1 MTILVTGVCGFIGS
15 NFINYMVNKYKNYK
29 FIGIDALTYAAD
41 LNYINDIINKDNFT
55 FYKINICNLED
66 LDKIF
71 KDNHIDYCVNFA
83 AETHVDRSIVEPNI
97 FIKTNVLGVSNL
109 LDLCLK
115 YNVKRFHQVSTDE
128 VYGYLELDSKELF
141 REDSTLNPSS
151 PYSASKASADLLVNA
166 YHRTFNLD
174 TTISRCSNNYGPNQY
189 PEKLIP
195 LVIKNA
201 LNDIEIPI
209 YGNGMNVREWLH
221 VKDHVLGIEKILF
234 NGKSGEI
241 YNIGSDTEIS
251 NLDLVKKTLNILG
264 KSESLIKF
272 VTDRPGHDLRYG
284 IDYSKIKRE
293 LGYNPTISFN
303 EGLEETIKYY
313 EKKYK

>member
-15 NFINYMVNKYKNYK
+15 NFINYMVNKYKNYN
-29 FIGIDALTYAAD
+29 FIGIDALTYAGD
-41 LNYINDIINKDNFT
+41 LNYITDILNNDNFA
-55 FYKINICNLED
+55 FYKMNICNLED
-66 LDKIF
+66 LDKLF
-71 KDNHIDYCVNFA
+71 KDNHIDYCVNIA
-83 AETHVDRSIVEPNI
+83 AETHVDRSIVDPSI

-115 YNVKRFHQVSTDE
+115 YNVTRFHQVSTDE
-128 VYGYLELDSKELF
+128 VYGYLEFDSKDLF

-166 YHRTFNLD
+166 YHRTYKLD

-195 LVIKNA
+195 LVIKNS

-234 NGKSGEI
+234 NGRSGQV
-241 YNIGSDTEIS
+241 YNIGSNTEIS
-251 NLDLVKKTLNILG
+251 NLELVKKILNMLG

-272 VTDRPGHDLRYG
+272 VNDRPAHDLRYG
-284 IDYSKIKRE
+284 IDYSKIKNE

>member
-234 NGKSGEI
+234 NGRSGQV
-241 YNIGSDTEIS
+241 YNIGSNTEIS
-251 NLDLVKKTLNILG
+251 NLDLVKKILNILG

-272 VTDRPGHDLRYG
+272 VNDRPAHDLRYG
-284 IDYSKIKRE
+284 IDYSKIKSE

-303 EGLEETIKYY
+303 EGLAETIKYY

>member
-15 NFINYMVNKYKNYK
+15 NFINYMVNKYKNYN
-29 FIGIDALTYAAD
+29 FIGIDALTYAGD
-41 LNYINDIINKDNFT
+41 LNYITDILNNDNFA
-55 FYKINICNLED
+55 FYKMNICNLED
-66 LDKIF
+66 LDKLF
-71 KDNHIDYCVNFA
+71 KDNHIDYCVNIA
-83 AETHVDRSIVEPNI
+83 AETHVDRSIVDPSI

-115 YNVKRFHQVSTDE
+115 YNVTRFHQVSTDE
-128 VYGYLELDSKELF
+128 VNGYLEFDSKDLF

-166 YHRTFNLD
+166 YHRTYKLD

-195 LVIKNA
+195 LVIKNS

-209 YGNGMNVREWLH
+209 YGNGMNIREWLH

-234 NGKSGEI
+234 NGRSGQV
-241 YNIGSDTEIS
+241 YNIGSNTEIS
-251 NLDLVKKTLNILG
+251 NLELVKKILNMLG

-272 VTDRPGHDLRYG
+272 VNDRPAHDLRYG
-284 IDYSKIKRE
+284 IDYSKIKNE

>member
-15 NFINYMVNKYKNYK
+15 NFINYMVNKYKNYN
-29 FIGIDALTYAAD
+29 FIGIDALTYAGD
-41 LNYINDIINKDNFT
+41 LNYITDILNNDNFA
-55 FYKINICNLED
+55 FYKMNICNLED
-66 LDKIF
+66 LDKLF
-71 KDNHIDYCVNFA
+71 KDNHIDYCINIA
-83 AETHVDRSIVEPNI
+83 AETHVDRSIIDPSI

-115 YNVKRFHQVSTDE
+115 YNVTRFHQVSTDE
-128 VYGYLELDSKELF
+128 VYGYLEFDSKDLF

-166 YHRTFNLD
+166 YHSTYKLD

-209 YGNGMNVREWLH
+209 YGNGMNIREWLH

-234 NGKSGEI
+234 NGRSGQV
-241 YNIGSDTEIS
+241 YNIGSNTEIS
-251 NLDLVKKTLNILG
+251 NLELVKKILNMLG

-272 VTDRPGHDLRYG
+272 VNDRPAHDLRYG
-284 IDYSKIKRE
+284 IDYSKIKNE
-293 LGYNPTISFN
+293 LGYNTTISFN

>member
-29 FIGIDALTYAAD
+29 FIGIDALTYAGD
-41 LNYINDIINKDNFT
+41 LNYIKEILNNDNLT

-66 LDKIF
+66 LDELF
-71 KDNHIDYCVNFA
+71 KANHIDCCVNFA
-83 AETHVDRSIVEPNI
+83 AETHVDRSIVDPSI

-109 LDLCLK
+109 LDLSLK
-115 YNVKRFHQVSTDE
+115 YNVKRYHQVSTDE
-128 VYGYLELDSKELF
+128 VYGYLELNSKTLF
-141 REDSTLNPSS
+141 SEDSTLNPSS

-166 YHRTFNLD
+166 YHRTYNLN

-209 YGNGMNVREWLH
+209 YGNGLNVREWLH
-221 VKDHVLGIEKILF
+221 VKDHVLGIEKVLF
-234 NGKSGEI
+234 NGRSGQV
-241 YNIGSDTEIS
+241 YNIGSHNEIS
-251 NLDLVKKTLNILG
+251 NLELVKKILKILG

-272 VTDRPGHDLRYG
+272 VNDRPAHDLRYG
-284 IDYSKIKRE
+284 IDYSKIKNE

-303 EGLEETIKYY
+303 EGLAETIKYY

>member
-15 NFINYMVNKYKNYK
+15 NFINYMVNKYKNYN
-29 FIGIDALTYAAD
+29 FIGIDALTYAGD
-41 LNYINDIINKDNFT
+41 LNYITDILNNDNFA
-55 FYKINICNLED
+55 FYKMNICNLED
-66 LDKIF
+66 LDKLF
-71 KDNHIDYCVNFA
+71 KDNHIDYCINIA
-83 AETHVDRSIVEPNI
+83 AETHVDRSIIDPSI

-115 YNVKRFHQVSTDE
+115 YNVTRFHQVSTDE
-128 VYGYLELDSKELF
+128 VYGYLEFDSKDLF

-166 YHRTFNLD
+166 YHSTYKLD

-209 YGNGMNVREWLH
+209 YGNGMNIREWLH

-234 NGKSGEI
+234 NGRSGQV
-241 YNIGSDTEIS
+241 YNIGSNTEIS
-251 NLDLVKKTLNILG
+251 NLELVKKILNMLG

-272 VTDRPGHDLRYG
+272 VNDRPAHDLRYG
-284 IDYSKIKRE
+284 IDLSLIH
-293 LGYNPTISFN
+293 I
-303 EGLEETIKYY
+303 
-313 EKKYK
+313 